1 MREITITQFNFE
13 PDIKTFVGQIMA
25 VIDVDETGVRG
36 VAGSEHYLQIPVSD
50 PASGEHVTALED
62 PMRWAQLLPEAIGYG
77 DIEVTVRD
85 AVADAHEPQSV
96 ERDSAAT
103 EALAALVQQR

>member
-13 PDIKTFVGQIMA
+13 PDIRTFVGQVMA
-25 VIDVDETGVRG
+25 VIDVDETGARG

-50 PASGEHVTALED
+50 PASGEQITAQED
-62 PMRWAQLLPEAIGYG
+62 PMRWAQLLPETIGYG
-77 DIEVTVRD
+77 DIEVAVRE
-85 AVADAHEPQSV
+85 VAAPARASQSLEP
-96 ERDSAAT
+96 DIAAT